1 MHLLNST
8 KRARVTSNA
17 IHLPGSRILHYVRF
31 RYPINYDL
39 VATRVPGDIT
49 YFEWHNST
57 GAVTLKRWFDKP
69 IGYKFELMATATD
82 LGPKNVTTSI
92 IITLEVTYQLPIF
105 DFGSGSGIIS
115 LEEGYNRFSVP
126 IAKFYHSTK
135 YYRSNSYSDR
145 NEVIFF
151 LLIRGRTEKTN
162 KYGTFRA
169 EQNGDDQRAVSIYLN
184 KVLEY
189 EKVST
194 DSTYTLTLQVHNLY
208 KLLAE
213 AQLTVSL
220 IDLNNQ
226 APIFT
231 NVQSG
236 KVFENE
242 KAGTSV
248 MTVSAVDNDATY
260 PNNRVRYKISS
271 SNPSYIKDL
280 FEINQDTGLITTKT
294 TDFDREE
301 QAVYALTID
310 AEDGAPSSLLQ
321 NGQPNVTPQKF
332 RIAIADKNDNAPY
345 FPQSTYQAEVSDDQD
360 VGSRVIQVRTVDL
373 DTDASRTYYHI
384 MSGDPGKS
392 FKIAE
397 QTGLI
402 RVAKPLYYEGIKR
415 YDLVVGAFDGQYSSD
430 TNVVINIL
438 IKNQTNQAPI
448 FTNVQSGKVFENE
461 KAGTSVMT
469 VSAVDYDATYPNNQV
484 RYMISARNP
493 LSIKDKF
500 EINPNTGLITTKTAF
515 DREEQ
520 AVYAVTIDAEDL
532 QNSQHN
538 VTSQKFRIAIADK
551 NDNAPYFPQSTYQ
564 AEVSDDHD
572 VGSRVIEVRALD
584 LDTDASRTYYH
595 IMSGDPGKAFKIEEQ
610 TGVIRLAKP
619 LYYEGIKRYN
629 LVVGALDGLYS
640 SETNV
645 VINILIKNQTNQAP
659 IFTNVQ
665 SGKVFENE
673 KAGTSVMTVSAVD
686 YDATYPNNQVRYKI
700 SASNPSS
707 IKDKFEIN
715 PNTGLI
721 TTKTA
726 FDREEQAVYAVTID
740 AEDLQNSQPNVTS
753 QKFRIAIAD
762 KNDNAPYFP
771 QLTYQAEVPDDQDV
785 GSRVIEVRALDL
797 DTDASRTYYHIMSG
811 DSGKAFKIEEQTGVI
826 RVAKLLYYEGIKRY
840 DLVVGASDG
849 QYSSETNVVINILI
863 KNQNNNV
870 ESGGNVLENE

>member
-194 DSTYTLTLQVHNLY
+194 DSTYTLTLQVHNFY

-220 IDLNNQ
+220 IDLN
-226 APIFT
+226 
-231 NVQSG
+231 
-236 KVFENE
+236 
-242 KAGTSV
+242 
-248 MTVSAVDNDATY
+248 
-260 PNNRVRYKISS
+260 
-271 SNPSYIKDL
+271 
-280 FEINQDTGLITTKT
+280 
-294 TDFDREE
+294 
-301 QAVYALTID
+301 
-310 AEDGAPSSLLQ
+310 
-321 NGQPNVTPQKF
+321 
-332 RIAIADKNDNAPY
+332 
-345 FPQSTYQAEVSDDQD
+345 
-360 VGSRVIQVRTVDL
+360 
-373 DTDASRTYYHI
+373 
-384 MSGDPGKS
+384 
-392 FKIAE
+392 
-397 QTGLI
+397 
-402 RVAKPLYYEGIKR
+402 
-415 YDLVVGAFDGQYSSD
+415 
-430 TNVVINIL
+430 
-438 IKNQTNQAPI
+438 NQAPI